1 MTFLEPWQL
10 RDAGADSV
18 GKVLVFDT
26 VVKECGL
33 DPAVVTA
40 PPARPLAGAPAAGP
54 PAPRP
59 SQGGTQGVSGG
70 LLDVYRVYAAVF
82 DALPQPLSS
91 NAAASL
97 LLQVSGCM
105 CRCGCGCNV
114 MG

>member
-1 MTFLEPWQL
+1 M
-10 RDAGADSV
+10 
-18 GKVLVFDT
+18 LVFDT

-97 LLQVSGCM
+97 LLQVRGGACAGVVHSCLQVLM
-105 CRCGCGCNV
+105 AAQEPLSHSLLY
-114 MG
+114 